1 MDFRMKKT
9 YSDKFGQFDDGKIK
23 KLLPVKRATLPE
35 DYLSFLKQCNGGV
48 PENAV
53 FEFLENGKP
62 SGSVISCFLGVFEER
77 DTHSIGYALDI
88 YAGRIPKELL
98 PIADDAFGN
107 LILMGLKK
115 RRRGKIY
122 FWDHE
127 LESDESTGKY
137 WGNVTQIAEDFST
150 FFQSLSPE
158 FDDEPSEVDPF
169 EEARKSGDITSL
181 KKMLEEGFSP
191 NQKTTKGSTIARRSA
206 YEGQREIFE
215 MFCDYGANL
224 KDVLESAIRGGHDDI
239 AFFAIEAIGYE
250 AFSDSQAML
259 GILFAA
265 AECDREKVFAKLV
278 DLGVDINTKHKLGYT
293 VRVHAMRHQSEKV
306 LALIECLKAGG
317 PGPPQ

>member
-1 MDFRMKKT
+1 MDYRMKKK
-9 YSDKFGQFDDGKIK
+9 YSEKFGNLKDVKLIE
-23 KLLPVKRATLPE
+23 LLPVKGAKLPE
-35 DYLSFLKQCNGGV
+35 DYLRFLQQCNGGV

-53 FEFLENGKP
+53 FEFLEDGKP
-62 SGSVISCFLGVFEER
+62 SGSVISCFLGVLEEANI
-77 DTHSIGYALDI
+77 HSIDTALEI

-137 WGNVTQIAEDFST
+137 WGNVTQIADDFSS

-169 EEARKSGDITSL
+169 EEARKSGDIATL
-181 KKMLEEGFSP
+181 KKMLEDGFSP
-191 NQKTTKGSTIARRSA
+191 NQKIAKGSTIARRSA
-206 YEGQREIFE
+206 YEGQREIVE
-215 MFCDYGANL
+215 MLCDYGANL
-224 KDVLESAIRGGHDDI
+224 KDVLDSAIRGGHDDI

-265 AECDREKVFAKLV
+265 AECDRVEVFKKLV
-278 DLGVDINTKHKLGYT
+278 DLGMDINTKHRLGYT
-293 VRVHAMRHQSEKV
+293 AEIYAMKFQSKKV
-306 LALIECLKAGG
+306 LSFIESLKLQNSRGRL
-317 PGPPQ
+317 